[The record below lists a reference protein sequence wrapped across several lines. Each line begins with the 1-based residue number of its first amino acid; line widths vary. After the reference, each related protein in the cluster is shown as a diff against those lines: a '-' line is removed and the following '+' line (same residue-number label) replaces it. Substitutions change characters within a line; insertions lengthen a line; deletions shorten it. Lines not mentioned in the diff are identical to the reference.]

1 MKKFSFPPI
10 VDRYCKVI
18 ILGSMPG
25 EVSLQTNQYYNNPK
39 NQFWKIIA
47 YVINENFNLSYEEK
61 KELLLKHHLAIWD
74 VLMHCEREG
83 SLDINISDEV
93 PNDFKSFFSKYDN
106 IKEIFFNGSKAE
118 QMFNKYNLYDNSKA
132 YATLPSTSS
141 ANTSTTLK

>member
-25 EVSLQTNQYYNNPK
+25 EVSLQTNEYYNNPK

-74 VLMHCEREG
+74 VLMHCERGG
-83 SLDINISDEV
+83 SLDANISEEAPMISTLFSQH
-93 PNDFKSFFSKYDN
+93 PNIN
-106 IKEIFFNGSKAE
+106 AVFFNGGKT
-118 QMFNKYNLYDNSKA
+118 FRILLYA
-132 YATLPSTSS
+132 YWFL
-141 ANTSTTLK
+141 